1 MRSKAEVGESKQG
14 SASRRRLIFLVGA
27 SGDDLDRVSRQ
38 RPLGCPRLIPWRV
51 HPHVAFF
58 LGDQDHI

>member
-1 MRSKAEVGESKQG
+1 LE
-14 SASRRRLIFLVGA
+14 
-27 SGDDLDRVSRQ
+27 
-38 RPLGCPRLIPWRV
+38 CPRLIPWRV

>member
-1 MRSKAEVGESKQG
+1 MRSKADIPMVR
-14 SASRRRLIFLVGA
+14 SARKLGRPIFLVDA
-27 SGDDLDRVSRQ
+27 TGDDFERDIRQ
-38 RPLGCPRLIPWRV
+38 RTLQQLRLIPWRA